1 LCAYESGN
9 LDYVLRVFSGA
20 IVRAEAGVRAMRSGF
35 LGRFWTLIV
44 VAASLS
50 LFAADASA
58 QMNNK
63 PYSFKGGSSLG
74 MSSAARQAILNKKLT
89 GATPDNIMRG
99 ADGSL
104 IEISKGPGSTAVAI
118 GSDGAVI
125 PSYHGRGDAFDGA
138 VGIFNPYFLGNSGQ
152 RSGSY
157 SIASRLTGNAISG
170 WTGMVTGSPVFLGGG
185 TSSIDA
191 WTSLIGG

>member
-1 LCAYESGN
+1 
-9 LDYVLRVFSGA
+9 
-20 IVRAEAGVRAMRSGF
+20 MRSGF
-35 LGRFWTLIV
+35 LGRFWGLVV

-50 LFAADASA
+50 LFAADGSA

-104 IEISKGPGSTAVAI
+104 IEITKGPGSNAI
-118 GSDGAVI
+118 ARGSDGVVI
-125 PSYHGRGDAFDGA
+125 PGYRGRGDAFDGA
-138 VGIFNPYFLGNSGQ
+138 VGIFNPYFLGNSDQ
-152 RSGSY
+152 RSGS
-157 SIASRLTGNAISG
+157 ITFASRLTGNAIAG
-170 WTGMVTGSPVFLGGG
+170 WTSMVTGGGAYFGGG
-185 TSSIDA
+185 GISSIDA

>member
-1 LCAYESGN
+1 
-9 LDYVLRVFSGA
+9 
-20 IVRAEAGVRAMRSGF
+20 MRSCL
-35 LGRFWTLIV
+35 LGLV
-44 VAASLS
+44 VVGASLS

-63 PYSFKGGSSLG
+63 PYSFKGGSSVG
-74 MSSAARQAILNKKLT
+74 MSSAARQAIINQKLT
-89 GATPDNIMRG
+89 GATPDHIARG

-104 IEISKGPGSTAVAI
+104 IEIAKGPGSNAI
-118 GSDGAVI
+118 ARGPDGVVI
-125 PSYHGRGDAFDGA
+125 TGYHGRGDAFDSA

-157 SIASRLTGNAISG
+157 TIASRLTGNAIAG
-170 WTGMVTGSPVFLGGG
+170 WTGMVTGGPVFMGG
-185 TSSIDA
+185 TGSSIDA